1 MSGGLFELNT
11 ELNTVNL
18 SGLGISVNTF
28 WTDLGNSVGN
38 GLNNLVSELKNLSLW
53 LDNKRDVNTGSLSN
67 LNTTI

>member
-38 GLNNLVSELKNLSLW
+38 GLNNLGSELKNLSLW